1 MGQGIKEKKYQVFVS
16 STYEDLKEERAAVSQ
31 ILLDLGCIPIGMEQF
46 PASGMSQMD
55 YIKKMLETC
64 DYYIL
69 ILAGRYGS
77 VDPTDGVGYTKKEYD
92 YAVANEIPVMS
103 FIIEDIGKL
112 PSEKCENTD
121 VGRAALIKFRAKV
134 SASRMIRKYSSKE
147 NLQAGV
153 AISLQNCI
161 RDFPAVGW
169 VRADGIDT
177 DSSLESMLDK
187 YMKEHAA
194 TIEDID
200 ALFDK
205 KFSAHSGSKV
215 RVEPNEAGGDTVII
229 ESQ

>member
-1 MGQGIKEKKYQVFVS
+1 MGQSTKEKKYQVFVS

-31 ILLDLGCIPIGMEQF
+31 TLLDLGCIPVGMEQF

-77 VDPTDGVGYTKKEYD
+77 VDPTDSVGYTEKEYD
-92 YAVANEIPVMS
+92 YAVTNGIPVMS
-103 FIIEDIGKL
+103 FIVEDIGKL
-112 PSEKCENTD
+112 PSEKCEKTD
-121 VGRAALIKFRAKV
+121 VGREALTKFRAKV
-134 SASRMIRKYSSKE
+134 SASKMIKKYSSKE
-147 NLQAGV
+147 SLQAGV
-153 AISLQNCI
+153 AVSLQKCI
-161 RDFPAVGW
+161 RDFPAIGW

-177 DSSLESMLDK
+177 ESSLETMFEK
-187 YMKEHAA
+187 YMKEHTA

-205 KFSAHSGSKV
+205 KLSAHSGPRI
-215 RVEPNEAGGDTVII
+215 RVEPNEAGGNTLII
-229 ESQ
+229 E